1 MFYGVVSVWYLHQ
14 VKKALWWARLRW
26 FQAVACKSQAALQRC
41 SLFCASG
48 DWLKTMMQNE
58 TAPKS
63 KSNKANPHPVE
74 RQHTWTELCRC
85 FSHVGSGWCD
95 DTLQSQTNCQQSQIE
110 SMKQSWHTR
119 HTCSSRLYHRQPYGS
134 WLGSRLCISQ
144 ATVPQSWA
152 FFCAGMPLL
161 SNLSDSQMFQHVST
175 IFSLCYPP
183 LYKSWPFRRSETVLS
198 WHLRQSLHSNL
209 AVAHARKNWCLAS
222 RTYIGMRYYT
232 FNNYKL

>member
-1 MFYGVVSVWYLHQ
+1 MSILGFYKALTIPNSWCQITSREPWSVSGLHTRKTGGWSARVVMVRHHIHGFSWGFTMFYGVVSVWYLHQ

-119 HTCSSRLYHRQPYGS
+119 HTCSSRLYHRQP
-134 WLGSRLCISQ
+134 
-144 ATVPQSWA
+144 
-152 FFCAGMPLL
+152 
-161 SNLSDSQMFQHVST
+161 
-175 IFSLCYPP
+175 
-183 LYKSWPFRRSETVLS
+183 
-198 WHLRQSLHSNL
+198 
-209 AVAHARKNWCLAS
+209 
-222 RTYIGMRYYT
+222 
-232 FNNYKL
+232 